1 MAGAACQPSAAP
13 PAPGPAR
20 LGPATRHLLPCAGS
34 APRVPGTSGCCTES
48 GCRTGAVQSP
58 PVAGSRRMR
67 KRRGV
72 PGRCRHWGG
81 GGWRQGGEMRGGVG
95 LFGGKRRSVG
105 QCYLIAFQS
114 CPPPLGFGWGRAP
127 CGLPGGPGTAENGVE
142 TLSPSPYK
150 QGPFTIYQGCAI
162 FQPKYIPLLLPAA
175 SVWAQRSPDED
186 REPRS
191 ASPCPVACLAPQQL
205 LSWPQAR
212 SPVVENLP

>member
-1 MAGAACQPSAAP
+1 MPALCRSPSTRPCAAGPCHAAP
-13 PAPGPAR
+13 PSLCRICPA
-20 LGPATRHLLPCAGS
+20 CAGDLWVLHGIRLPHRSGSKSSRGREPEDAETPRGPWQMS
-34 APRVPGTSGCCTES
+34 AL
-48 GCRTGAVQSP
+48 
-58 PVAGSRRMR
+58 
-67 KRRGV
+67 
-72 PGRCRHWGG
+72 GG

-105 QCYLIAFQS
+105 QCCLIAFQS